1 MPYKRHNEVN
11 FALTA
16 VVKLAA
22 PCTFFFIN
30 RFKPVL
36 SFHLSNLLAILD
48 LPEMRLKKQMS
59 GSHVEVW

>member
-22 PCTFFFIN
+22 LCTFFFIN
-30 RFKPVL
+30 RLKPAL
-36 SFHLSNLLAILD
+36 SFNLSNLLAILD
-48 LPEMRLKKQMS
+48 PSEMRRKKQMS

>member
-16 VVKLAA
+16 VAKVAA

-30 RFKPVL
+30 RF
-36 SFHLSNLLAILD
+36 
-48 LPEMRLKKQMS
+48 
-59 GSHVEVW
+59 